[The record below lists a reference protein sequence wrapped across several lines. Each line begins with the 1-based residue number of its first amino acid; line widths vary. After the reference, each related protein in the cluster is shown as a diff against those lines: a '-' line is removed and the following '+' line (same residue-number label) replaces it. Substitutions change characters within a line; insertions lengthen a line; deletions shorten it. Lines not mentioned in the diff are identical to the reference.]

1 MMINRAGLFAMTHRV
16 VIPNEVRDLTNT
28 VGALN
33 AICVTTRAIGRSFAA
48 LRMTLFE

>member
-33 AICVTTRAIGRSFAA
+33 EICVTIVQSGGPSLRSG
-48 LRMTLFE
+48 